1 MNLRGT
7 ALNGDSFHL
16 YIKGGL
22 RVIFRYKYQ
31 PLIPAIMAKIVVG
44 AKIKVSPSLCILY
57 YNLLIMEGGSHLFK
71 IRICP
76 LHHISNPHPP
86 PTPTSQFPSISTL
99 LSFRQ
104 MKSVSSTHQIK
115 SGLGTYLQRVL
126 RSCSLMTFEQRPHA
140 VALVPGSPSLH
151 RTMSISAKH
160 VASLLAAH

>member
-76 LHHISNPHPP
+76 LHHISSPHPP

-104 MKSVSSTHQIK
+104 MKSVSSTPHMAA
-115 SGLGTYLQRVL
+115 YLQRVS

-140 VALVPGSPSLH
+140 VALLPGSPSLH

-160 VASLLAAH
+160 VASLLAAQ